1 MRREVSIHAPLR
13 GATIIGSAS
22 ESKIVQFQS
31 THPCGVRRGIRYSTC
46 LLKGFNPRTPA
57 GCDYCLFLILG
68 HSHFVSIH
76 APLRGAT
83 CWP

>member
-57 GCDYCLFLILG
+57 GCDSSVAVAFSAKERFNPRTPAGCD
-68 HSHFVSIH
+68 
-76 APLRGAT
+76 P
-83 CWP
+83 